1 MTTEN
6 ISRDGML
13 LRWDSTNA
21 ALPRVGDMLIV
32 EVDLPEQEGF
42 QRRCIRCQSTV
53 ARMHPEQEG
62 VMAWVGLAVHAMDF
76 QLAQPG
82 PADRP
87 PFNTFTRSEQTA

>member
-1 MTTEN
+1 MMTEN

-13 LRWDSTNA
+13 LRWDCACA
-21 ALPRVGDMLIV
+21 AVPRVGDMLIV

-53 ARMHPEQEG
+53 ARMHPEPEG
-62 VMAWVGLAVHAMDF
+62 AVAWVGLAVHAMDF

-82 PADRP
+82 PGDRP
-87 PFNTFTRSEQTA
+87 PFGAFTQSEQTA